1 MVEVDGLLRNVVT
14 YREVWDSILWLFKI
28 LMVHI
33 LTFFFLFQWL
43 HEYIISKYLEE
54 N

>member
-1 MVEVDGLLRNVVT
+1 MVKVDGLMRNVAT
-14 YREVWDSILWLFKI
+14 SSRSLGFFWLFKI

-33 LTFFFLFQWL
+33 LTFFVQWL
-43 HEYIISKYLEE
+43 HEYIISKHLEE